1 MVWKPCVFFK
11 TPTWTKWSRP
21 LTKIFLK
28 TGLSFHQLLV
38 IFPAKKSTSC
48 CWDSELPS
56 AVAPLLL
63 PGAVRARGRT
73 AQRASHLQVKTGGG
87 KKTGKTAA
95 FANSEGGSHQKLSI
109 QKKLWK
115 VSCGSYMILK
125 KKEVLFWS
133 ARRSWKFL
141 PLWGD
146 VQHVKKMGMSSHFRN
161 ISISTPYC
169 CSFRN
174 PACTTGDV
182 WKPCI
187 YWKKKT
193 AIKILQTSTA
203 WSPRISE
210 PSNTTILSGFG
221 SQFLRLKKLRRPKIS
236 WKHRNSRKAS
246 WRAVWIH
253 PKGMEV
259 GNLDFIEP
267 EP

>member
-187 YWKKKT
+187 YWKK
-193 AIKILQTSTA
+193 
-203 WSPRISE
+203 
-210 PSNTTILSGFG
+210 
-221 SQFLRLKKLRRPKIS
+221 
-236 WKHRNSRKAS
+236 NS
-246 WRAVWIH
+246 
-253 PKGMEV
+253 
-259 GNLDFIEP
+259 D
-267 EP
+267 